1 MKFLKILFKNKNMQ
15 CKNISLQ
22 NLSIK
27 TLLNSNINLQELWC
41 TDLIPTIIRTKNCIS
56 ILDKLIYNFDPLIL
70 ENVWHCPKEL
80 ISIYSIKSD
89 INTLLDSIILGNP
102 IDILSVPPSI
112 LKLLDDRDRQICKTQ
127 RYKKYLSEDYN
138 DWGVSCGEIEII
150 EDEDGNTISENFI
163 FDGYNNV
170 SIYDG
175 WK

>member
-1 MKFLKILFKNKNMQ
+1 MR

-27 TLLNSNINLQELWC
+27 SLLNSNVELQELWC
-41 TDLIPTIIRTKNCIS
+41 TDLIPTIIRTQKCTSVIE
-56 ILDKLIYNFDPLIL
+56 KLIYNFDPLIL

-80 ISIYSIKSD
+80 IPIHSIKSD
-89 INTLLDSIILGNP
+89 INTLLDSIIFGNP

-112 LKLLDDRDRQICKTQ
+112 LKLLDDRDKQICQTSQ
-127 RYKKYLSEDYN
+127 YKEHFQNVIIIEKN
-138 DWGVSCGEIEII
+138 PCGEIEII
-150 EDEDGNTISENFI
+150 EDEEGNTISENFV
-163 FDGYNNV
+163 FEGYNNV